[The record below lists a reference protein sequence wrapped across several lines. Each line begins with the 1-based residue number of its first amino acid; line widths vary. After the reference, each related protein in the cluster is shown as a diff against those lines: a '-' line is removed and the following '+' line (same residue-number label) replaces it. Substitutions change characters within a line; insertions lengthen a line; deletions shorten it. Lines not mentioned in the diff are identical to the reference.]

1 MDIPKNI
8 QVKAIQD
15 SLTSQKLYLFKNKT
29 YSNTAPAHYHLAIK
43 TNNDNYILLTMLTS
57 QVEKKKIFYE
67 DSPSLLSSLI
77 QISASNITKISPRLH
92 LDSCIDCNRPILKT
106 NEELLANIAENS
118 FEYIDA
124 CIENSLIVEIIDA
137 IKSSPQVR
145 PNIKNTIL

>member
-8 QVKAIQD
+8 QVNVIQD

-29 YSNTAPAHYHLAIK
+29 YVDTAPSHYHLAIK

-57 QVEKKKIFYE
+57 QVDKKKIFYE
-67 DSPSLLSSLI
+67 DLPSSLSSLV
-77 QISASNITKISPRLH
+77 QISASDINKISTRLH
-92 LDSCIDCNRPILKT
+92 LDSCIDCNKPILKT
-106 NEELLANIAENS
+106 NEELLATISEDS

-124 CIENSLIVEIIDA
+124 SIDNNLILEIIDA

-145 PNIKNTIL
+145 PNIKNILN

>member
-29 YSNTAPAHYHLAIK
+29 YSNTAPAHYYLAIK